1 MDRIFTS
8 ADRQLLISLL
18 RISGDTFG
26 NVPAMAR
33 AYKLAA
39 KRLHPD
45 KGGNEA
51 DMKKLNELWNKFKD
65 EIYRMRE
72 VKPCVNP
79 VITCIV
85 LGTCSIFAL
94 IRNTA
99 QCMQNLLRCCTCIC
113 CLLFKQHREL
123 KITYRRRCNVWGEC
137 YCFFCYYTWFGVN
150 CSLNAFTEWLILLK
164 HLDWRLLKIS
174 SAELDSLGKYNFY
187 EIFLIHFVKC

>member
-1 MDRIFTS
+1 MDSILTF
-8 ADRQLLISLL
+8 AERQLLISLL

-51 DMKKLNELWNKFKD
+51 EMKKLNELWNKFKD
-65 EIYRMRE
+65 GTYNLRE
-72 VKPCVNP
+72 VKPSPNP
-79 VITCIV
+79 VVTCTV
-85 LGTCSIFAL
+85 LGARSIFKL
-94 IRNTA
+94 INNTA
-99 QCMQNLLRCCTCIC
+99 QCMRNLLRYCGCFC
-113 CLLFKQHREL
+113 CLLFKQHRML
-123 KITYRRRCNVWGEC
+123 KITYRRRCNVWGQC

-150 CSLNAFTEWLILLK
+150 CSTSAFTEWLILLK

-174 SAELDSLGKYNFY
+174 SAELESLGK
-187 EIFLIHFVKC
+187 